1 MSRSKTLITFLLLC
15 LTGWCTAVANA
26 QTAGTQD
33 LQVIRAI
40 VRSFVLSQIG
50 PLPDA
55 AKVFIDPGTL
65 DARLRLPAC
74 AAPQGFLPPGAKP
87 AARFTVGI
95 RCDQPAWSVYIP
107 TNIESELSILVLK
120 QAASRGASIDAS
132 DVDSQIRRVPGFATL
147 YLTDPA
153 SLTGRH
159 LKQATPPGTALT
171 SELLVQDSLI
181 RRGQRVTLLAS
192 TGGFEV
198 RATGEA
204 VSDAGPT
211 GRVRVQ
217 NLNSLKIVEGQA
229 ISADTVRV
237 GP

>member
-1 MSRSKTLITFLLLC
+1 MSRSRTLISALLLAVS
-15 LTGWCTAVANA
+15 GWSAAVADA
-26 QTAGTQD
+26 QTASTQD
-33 LQVIRAI
+33 LQILRGL
-40 VRSFVLSQIG
+40 VRPFVLSQLG
-50 PLPDA
+50 LPPDA
-55 AKVFIDPGTL
+55 AKVFVEPGAL

-74 AAPQGFLPPGAKP
+74 AAPQAFLPPGAKP
-87 AARFTVGI
+87 GARFTVGI
-95 RCDQPAWSVYIP
+95 RCDQPGWSIYLP
-107 TNIESELSILVLK
+107 TNIESELSVLVLK
-120 QAASRGASIDAS
+120 QAGSRGASIAAT
-132 DVDSQIRRVPGFATL
+132 DVVSQTRRVPGFATL
-147 YLTDPA
+147 YFTDPA
-153 SLTGRH
+153 SLAGRH

-198 RATGEA
+198 RASGEA